1 MNPTLVREATV
12 ALLVAIT
19 LVVVAGTAVVVRLLR
34 RKLTEG

>member
-1 MNPTLVREATV
+1 MNPTLLKEATV

-19 LVVVAGTAVVVRLLR
+19 VVVVAGTAVIVRLLR